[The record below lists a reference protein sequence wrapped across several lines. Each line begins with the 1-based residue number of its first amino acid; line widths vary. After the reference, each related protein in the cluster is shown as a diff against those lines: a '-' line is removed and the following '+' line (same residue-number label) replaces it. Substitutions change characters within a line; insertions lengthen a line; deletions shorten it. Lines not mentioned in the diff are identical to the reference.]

1 MTTTIMVCSPCPI
14 LIPFHI
20 RASCIGH
27 AGATNGQLSPQGA
40 ALPTTPQQTRQSLTS
55 PSPKRKRANDENLDS
70 SLPVL
75 KKSKYTARRSPEDK
89 LEVVFKALQD
99 VNWTLGDF
107 LYHLFRQQDEKGNL
121 VRRSQKHASYVHKLL
136 SGRCGTSG
144 KGVRFILNAWFQSGE
159 EEDAEQLMHFT
170 TSVLYQNIRSARP
183 ALTSFAAQ
191 LVKKKLVQEAE
202 AAVQP
207 RSGLHAMQQV
217 SWADIHSTTVAS
229 VAGVIQKLQRLT
241 WELVTE
247 ICARPPRKRGG
258 VVVERQRRPVNGVGP
273 LDRELDK
280 LLDIKLTCNFAGNSQ
295 HNFPDGLLTK

>member
-1 MTTTIMVCSPCPI
+1 MTTTMVCLPHPI

-20 RASCIGH
+20 RASCIGR
-27 AGATNGQLSPQGA
+27 AGASTNGQLSPQGA

-55 PSPKRKRANDENLDS
+55 PSPKLKRANDENLDF

-75 KKSKYTARRSPEDK
+75 KKSKYTARRTPEDK
-89 LEVVFKALQD
+89 LEVIFKALQD

-107 LYHLFRQQDEKGNL
+107 LYHLFRQQDEKGQP

-136 SGRCGTSG
+136 SGCCGTAG
-144 KGVRFILNAWFQSGE
+144 KGIGFILDAWFQSGE
-159 EEDAEQLMHFT
+159 EDGAERSMHFT
-170 TSVLYQNIRSARP
+170 MSVPYRNIRSARP

-191 LVKKKLVQEAE
+191 VVKKELVQEAE

-217 SWADIHSTTVAS
+217 SWADVRSTTVSS
-229 VAGVIQKLQRLT
+229 VADVIQKLQPLT

-247 ICARPPRKRGG
+247 ICARPPRKRDG
-258 VVVERQRRPVNGVGP
+258 VVVERKRSSINPPEAMQYRS
-273 LDRELDK
+273 
-280 LLDIKLTCNFAGNSQ
+280 LTWAFQ
-295 HNFPDGLLTK
+295 